1 LYPSLHSLPYYE
13 DYYEIVIGIL
23 VDHPTEI
30 NMLLHLEDNFMVEDE
45 PSFNILDGESPTKE
59 ER

>member
-1 LYPSLHSLPYYE
+1 
-13 DYYEIVIGIL
+13 VIGIL

-59 ER
+59 EG